1 MELKVNI
8 GLNQIIGLIQEL
20 PDTDKLI
27 IKTQLEKNL
36 LTKTKPSDLSLK
48 QLLLTGPVMTKE
60 GYANYKGLK
69 KQFNKWTKKLSV

>member
-1 MELKVNI
+1 
-8 GLNQIIGLIQEL
+8 
-20 PDTDKLI
+20 
-27 IKTQLEKNL
+27 LEKNL